1 MVSVVSRNILQVG
14 MNDQNVMSKPE
25 DARQEGQV
33 HVPARYLVGEGNH
46 HGLSSTFG
54 FPPVWAGT
62 MRSGYGERAEVDEEV
77 LGGVM

>member
-1 MVSVVSRNILQVG
+1 MIRVLSRNILQVG

-25 DARQEGQV
+25 AVRQEGQV

-46 HGLSSTFG
+46 HGLLSRFG
-54 FPPVWAGT
+54 FPPVCAGT